1 MNLAD
6 HLMQD
11 QNIVLILQVHLYKE
25 YVGQYLKNCKR
36 KSENVN
42 KTIKINTKEEKKKM
56 FEQQIKWMIRPH
68 THTHTY
74 IRNYYNHY
82 ILCLINL

>member
-11 QNIVLILQVHLYKE
+11 QNIVSILQVHLYKE
-25 YVGQYLKNCKR
+25 YVGQYLKKIAR
-36 KSENVN
+36 EKVN

-68 THTHTY
+68 THTHTHTFV
-74 IRNYYNHY
+74 I
-82 ILCLINL
+82 IIIIISCVS